1 MKKRYFIILLVLIV
15 VILFL
20 NVNRDSIFRP
30 DNSGP
35 GEEPDLLLEKKDSN
49 LDGEIDNWLYRDG
62 TGTAVKWI
70 RDSNSDGRPDH
81 WSFFSD
87 GKSFLD
93 NVDTD
98 HNGKS
103 DTIYL
108 TVWDSQGITQR
119 GFSFSVQNKEANL
132 FVPHED
138 TGWIPDVKDLVGK

>member
-1 MKKRYFIILLVLIV
+1 MKKRYFIILLVLIA

-20 NVNRDSIFRP
+20 NVNRDSIFRL
-30 DNSGP
+30 DNSVP

-62 TGTAVKWI
+62 TGTPVKWI

-81 WSFFSD
+81 WSFFRD

-98 HNGKS
+98 YDGKT
-103 DTIYL
+103 DAIYL
-108 TVWDSQGITQR
+108 TIWDSQGIKQR
-119 GFSFSVQNKEANL
+119 SYSLSVRNKETNV
-132 FVPHED
+132 FVLHED
-138 TGWIPDVKDLVGK
+138 TGWISDDKDLTGK